1 VVLPVRLER
10 QTAVGCRR
18 EIPAGFER
26 GRRSPGAP
34 RAPPPVVRPRGSR
47 VRVALHA
54 RGVGQGRRR
63 RREGETLRERIE
75 RERQLPVGGCPGC
88 SVRKAQGLNAFC
100 RTGRA
105 SPAYPRCPGGLP
117 RRSRRRRARC
127 RWRRLF
133 WTAAAGSSAIR
144 GVVTAIGCVRAV
156 APASRIAAQ
165 AQGPWR
171 GVRHGRWFY
180 NGRSGKIIVR
190 HMCDDGLLS
199 QPRPSFGCLKCRP
212 MISMNGSIDT
222 CALRSKE

>member
-1 VVLPVRLER
+1 MVLPVRLER

-144 GVVTAIGCVRAV
+144 GVVTAIGCVRRRR
-156 APASRIAAQ
+156 ASRRRRRVPGAAS
-165 AQGPWR
+165 ATAGGSTTADR
-171 GVRHGRWFY
+171 
-180 NGRSGKIIVR
+180 GRSSSATCVTTD
-190 HMCDDGLLS
+190 CCPSPGL
-199 QPRPSFGCLKCRP
+199 PSG
-212 MISMNGSIDT
+212 
-222 CALRSKE
+222 A